1 MTGGADGV
9 VKVFNYET
17 GKMLAHLRTHADSV
31 EGVQFAEKSVP
42 LLNSDNICTSG
53 CAGMGRGVRRVAI
66 RLPLRPCAQ
75 SIRLLSIG
83 VDLFFFSLRLKLVAS
98 CSVDGKIKVW

>member
-42 LLNSDNICTSG
+42 APNSDALVAAQGWGEACD
-53 CAGMGRGVRRVAI
+53 VAI
-66 RLPLRPCAQ
+66 RLPLRPGAQ
-75 SIRLLSIG
+75 RLRM
-83 VDLFFFSLRLKLVAS
+83 FSLSGRCRFVFFLSQTQARCQLL
-98 CSVDGKIKVW
+98 C

>member
-1 MTGGADGV
+1 M

-42 LLNSDNICTSG
+42 SPNSDGICANG
-53 CAGMGRGVRRVAI
+53 CAKARGGEESRRETVAI
-66 RLPLRPCAQ
+66 CLRSLWRVLNGSARSRRLA
-75 SIRLLSIG
+75 G
-83 VDLFFFSLRLKLVAS
+83 VDLCVSLRLKLVAS

>member
-42 LLNSDNICTSG
+42 SPNSGGICVNG
-53 CAGMGRGVRRVAI
+53 CARAGWRGEA
-66 RLPLRPCAQ
+66 
-75 SIRLLSIG
+75 
-83 VDLFFFSLRLKLVAS
+83 
-98 CSVDGKIKVW
+98 